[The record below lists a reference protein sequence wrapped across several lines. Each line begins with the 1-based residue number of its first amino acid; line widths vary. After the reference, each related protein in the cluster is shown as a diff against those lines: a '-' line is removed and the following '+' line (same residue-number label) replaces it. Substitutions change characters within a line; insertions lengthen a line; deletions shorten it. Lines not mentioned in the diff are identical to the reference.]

1 MSIEI
6 YSDLTL
12 EDIGFPRDGYY
23 DEGVEQ
29 LKGSALEIYC
39 QSKITRDFIEDKLAY
54 VETPILLIQRDHNN
68 TFFFRLL

>member
-12 EDIGFPRDGYY
+12 EDIGFSRDGYY

-29 LKGSALEIYC
+29 LKGSALERYC
-39 QSKITRDFIEDKLAY
+39 QFKITRGFIEHQLAY
-54 VETPILLIQRDHNN
+54 VENPILLIQKDQRSLNY
-68 TFFFRLL
+68 